1 MFSPKFAAAAAL
13 AVFAFAG
20 CASTPAT
27 PTATTAVAT
36 SPAATSTSAAT
47 TPATA
52 SAPTVATT
60 APAGSASAID
70 LCSLLSVAD
79 IQAVIPGSWLEGQL
93 TKPVG
98 GYCHWDN
105 TLQERVITA
114 IEPRTFDAVKAA
126 AVGGT
131 DFTAGGH
138 PAYSFRDEAAHV
150 QTTWIDLSGT
160 VLIVEIPASA
170 DAAADLSNAQGLTGV
185 AVGNM

>member
-1 MFSPKFAAAAAL
+1 
-13 AVFAFAG
+13 
-20 CASTPAT
+20 
-27 PTATTAVAT
+27 
-36 SPAATSTSAAT
+36 
-47 TPATA
+47 
-52 SAPTVATT
+52 VATT

-79 IQAVIPGSWLEGQL
+79 IQGVIPGSWLDGQL

-114 IEPRTFDAVKAA
+114 IDPRTFDAIKAA
-126 AVGGT
+126 AAGGT
-131 DFTAGGH
+131 DMTAGGH
-138 PAYSFRDEAAHV
+138 PAYSMRDEAAHV
-150 QTTWIDLSGT
+150 QTTYIDLGGQ

-170 DAAADLSNAQGLTGV
+170 DAAADLTHAQALAEL

>member
-1 MFSPKFAAAAAL
+1 MKSSKFVVAAL
-13 AVFAFAG
+13 AVFAFGG
-20 CASTPAT
+20 CAAAPAA
-27 PTATTAVAT
+27 PTGTTAVAT
-36 SPAATSTSAAT
+36 PPAATSTLA
-47 TPATA
+47 ATA
-52 SAPTVATT
+52 SASPAVATT
-60 APAGSASAID
+60 APAASASAID

-114 IEPRTFDAVKAA
+114 IEPRPFDAVKAA

-131 DFTAGGH
+131 DFTAAGH
-138 PAYSFRDEAAHV
+138 PAYSIRDEAAHV
-150 QTTWIDLSGT
+150 QTTWIDLSGQ

-170 DAAADLSNAQGLTGV
+170 DAAADLSHAQALAGV
-185 AVGNM
+185 TVGNM